1 MVYPEVSLIMI
12 VFVLVDRYWAV
23 VEELMGIYPLVVEVL
38 MVTFLV
44 VVVVVVVERLEKT
57 CCLLSLEILEH

>member
-1 MVYPEVSLIMI
+1 MI

-44 VVVVVVVERLEKT
+44 VVVVVERLEKT

>member
-1 MVYPEVSLIMI
+1 MI

-44 VVVVVVVERLEKT
+44 VVVVERLEKT

>member
-1 MVYPEVSLIMI
+1 MVLRIMI
-12 VFVLVDRYWAV
+12 VFVLVVRHWAV
-23 VEELMGIYPLVVEVL
+23 VEELMEIYPLVVEVL

-44 VVVVVVVERLEKT
+44 VVVVEQLEGT